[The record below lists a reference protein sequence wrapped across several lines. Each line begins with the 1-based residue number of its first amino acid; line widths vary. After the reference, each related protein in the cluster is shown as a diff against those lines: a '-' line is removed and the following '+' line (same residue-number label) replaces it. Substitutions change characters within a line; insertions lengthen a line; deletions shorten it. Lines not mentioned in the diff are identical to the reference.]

1 MSNSSGEIYRGSS
14 KNKHS
19 KKELEMGGNR
29 GKTGLE
35 LGLVSNYGSDE
46 GLEEEGAIVVNAD

>member
-1 MSNSSGEIYRGSS
+1 
-14 KNKHS
+14 
-19 KKELEMGGNR
+19 MGGNR